1 MLVVRKLQTDKAS
14 KPEPFDFFFF
24 LLQSS
29 VRINFIYITE
39 TTRTFILSNVLR

>member
-14 KPEPFDFFFF
+14 KPEPFDFFF